1 MTEMVSAF
9 VNWVRIQ
16 HKVKAIVAST
26 NIENV
31 ASSIVLKKDGFNQTT
46 SSNDVINWKLN
57 I

>member
-9 VNWVRIQ
+9 VNWARIQ

-31 ASSIVLKKDGFNQTT
+31 ASSRVLKKNGFNQTT
-46 SSNDVINWKLN
+46 SSNDVIYWKLN